1 MKEDNK
7 KRIITFD
14 ELRYY
19 GKLKESKLLTKE
31 DLMKELEKW
40 EWFPLEVMQELM
52 KEQNEKFMKWYLW
65 LELSDS
71 EKENNIKEWEE
82 VMNS

>member
-7 KRIITFD
+7 KRIITFG

-19 GKLKESKLLTKE
+19 DKLKESKLLTKE

-40 EWFPLEVMQELM
+40 KWFPLEVMQVLM
-52 KEQNEKFMKWYLW
+52 KEQNEEFMKWYLG
-65 LELSDS
+65 LELSDL

>member
-1 MKEDNK
+1 MKENNK
-7 KRIITFD
+7 KRIITFG
-14 ELRYY
+14 ELEYY
-19 GKLKESKLLTKE
+19 GKLKKSKWLTKE

-40 EWFPLEVMQELM
+40 KWFPLEVMQVLM
-52 KEQNEKFMKWYLW
+52 KEQNEKFMKWYLG
-65 LELSDS
+65 LELSDL